1 MYVEFV
7 GGILKELDGVK
18 NAKNVKEQE
27 L

>member
-7 GGILKELDGVK
+7 GSMLKELDGVK
-18 NAKNVKEQE
+18 DAKNLKEQE